1 MYDKINDKSI
11 VVVVVVLFFFFGGGG
26 GLDGGRVQKKGNT
39 VFTYRTIEMGNQSIR
54 YCDRLKFQ
62 RMDSLVPVV
71 NSSLVHY
78 RPSNGAHSSIYES
91 KAAIKSSSFVVDCI

>member
-1 MYDKINDKSI
+1 MTKSMTKA
-11 VVVVVVLFFFFGGGG
+11 LFFFFFFFFFWGGGGG
-26 GLDGGRVQKKGNT
+26 GLDEGRVKKKGNT

-54 YCDRLKFQ
+54 YRDRLKFQ

-78 RPSNGAHSSIYES
+78 RSSNGAHSSICES
-91 KAAIKSSSFVVDCI
+91 KAVIKSSSFVVDCI